1 MAAQSIIVNDKKVK
15 VALNKADAAFGD
27 ARLKKLLYNLGFFGK
42 TKILERTA
50 LGVDVDSKLFKPYSA
65 SYKFFRQSDK
75 GGGHPIDK
83 VDLFFSGQM
92 INSMTVK
99 ANSNKAVIYFAG
111 QQQAKKAAGHHFGMN
126 KLPERKFFSLS
137 ASDVQGIEK
146 MVDTYIEGAL
156 Q

>member
-1 MAAQSIIVNDKKVK
+1 MAAQSVIVNDKKVK
-15 VALNKADAAFGD
+15 LALNKADAAFGD

-50 LGVDVDSKLFKPYSA
+50 LGVDVDSNLFKPYSA
-65 SYKFFRQSDK
+65 SYKFFRYKK
-75 GGGHPIDK
+75 GRPVDK
-83 VDLFFSGQM
+83 VDLFFSGTM
-92 INSMTVK
+92 LGSTTVK
-99 ANSNKAVIYFAG
+99 ASSNKAVIYFAG